1 MALRAEAT
9 YGRFQA
15 YSRAV
20 RELERAVGAVSGGRA
35 GLADYRDPERLPTRR
50 ADLLAE
56 ADSWEQS
63 PYAALYRELVT
74 EALESSPHDEI
85 GVSISY
91 LSQALPA
98 FALLGYLR
106 AAYPGRRVVAGGGL
120 VNSWLGQGLV
130 GSGETFG
137 GLVDALA
144 PGRGEEA
151 LSARYGLAALPAAP
165 RFDGFDWASYA
176 APYRVLPYNFSWSCP
191 YKKCAFCPEAAEG
204 YPYRAVKPELAL
216 EELRGL
222 CERWEPGLIHF
233 TDSEIAPPYLRAL
246 AAGGPWPEGRP
257 VPWYGFARFGE
268 ELADH
273 AFCRALAASG
283 CAMLQLG
290 LESGSQVVL
299 DAMGKGT
306 RLAHAEAALKALS
319 DAGIATYVYLLFG
332 TPAEG
337 RDEAL
342 ATRDFVARMAGH
354 IGFIN
359 AAVFNLPASSAL
371 AAGLTTRPFNEGD
384 LSLYRD
390 FAHPMGW
397 DRARVRAFLKE
408 DFGSEP
414 AIAAILART
423 PPVYTSSHAPIIR
436 AAESPTAP

>member
-1 MALRAEAT
+1 
-9 YGRFQA
+9 
-15 YSRAV
+15 
-20 RELERAVGAVSGGRA
+20 
-35 GLADYRDPERLPTRR
+35 
-50 ADLLAE
+50 
-56 ADSWEQS
+56 
-63 PYAALYRELVT
+63 
-74 EALESSPHDEI
+74 
-85 GVSISY
+85 
-91 LSQALPA
+91 
-98 FALLGYLR
+98 
-106 AAYPGRRVVAGGGL
+106 
-120 VNSWLGQGLV
+120 
-130 GSGETFG
+130 
-137 GLVDALA
+137 
-144 PGRGEEA
+144 
-151 LSARYGLAALPAAP
+151 
-165 RFDGFDWASYA
+165 
-176 APYRVLPYNFSWSCP
+176 
-191 YKKCAFCPEAAEG
+191 
-204 YPYRAVKPELAL
+204 
-216 EELRGL
+216 
-222 CERWEPGLIHF
+222 
-233 TDSEIAPPYLRAL
+233 
-246 AAGGPWPEGRP
+246 
-257 VPWYGFARFGE
+257 
-268 ELADH
+268 
-273 AFCRALAASG
+273 
-283 CAMLQLG
+283 MLQLG

-299 DAMGKGT
+299 DAMGKGR

-319 DAGIATYVYLLFG
+319 DAGIAPYVYLLFG